1 MKKIIVT
8 FLLCLTVGVSMAAER
23 DTVGISSDVITRFVE
38 HPSVSSKGKKYI
50 KYFAIVNNELVP
62 VSKSVYEA
70 VTLSREYGTKC
81 TLIAIRDKKTK
92 KIIRIKAN

>member
-1 MKKIIVT
+1 MT
-8 FLLCLTVGVSMAAER
+8 FLLCLVIGAGMAAGR
-23 DTVGISSDVITRFVE
+23 DTVSISSNVITRFVE

-62 VSKSVYEA
+62 VSKSVYET